1 MKYYSQSYQDKFVDQ
16 IILKSKVDGFF
27 IEIGAYDGV
36 TFSNTYFFEKH
47 RNWNGICIEPIPSV
61 FEKLSKNRA
70 CECINGAI
78 SHHQGFVEITHVD
91 GPSEM
96 LTGIT
101 NNYHNDHEKRI
112 ESELNKL
119 GGEINNLQVKSYK
132 LADILAERNIKKVD
146 YCSIDVEGSELQVLN
161 SINFHDV
168 QFSVFSIENN
178 YDDPKFEE
186 FMTSNGFQLIGKLD
200 ADDIYVN
207 NNFNDIESM
216 NKSLIKYKIQN
227 KLNNIKSRLF
237 S

>member
-16 IILKSKVDGFF
+16 IILKCKIDGFF

-36 TFSNTYFFEKH
+36 TFSNTYFFEKS

-78 SHHQGFVEITHVD
+78 SLHEGFVELTHVD

-119 GGEINNLQVKSYK
+119 GGEINNLHVKSYK

-146 YCSIDVEGSELQVLN
+146 YCSIDVEGSELEVLN